1 MHFFQRIL
9 TLLIIGGLGFGGAPL
24 LFAQGMDKMWGDSEL
39 ANKDATRRGRH
50 FDEGNYAMFVH
61 WGLYSQIAGKWAGK
75 NYYGISE
82 WILHR
87 DMAGIPVEEYKA
99 VAKTFNPVGF
109 DARKLARLAKDAGM
123 KYIIITSKH
132 HDGFAMYHSKCDA
145 FNIVDATPFKR
156 DPMKELADACK
167 ELGLGF
173 GFYYSHNQDWTHPGG
188 HGGPATDATG
198 KRKNFDDYFKEKC
211 LPQVE
216 EITRNYGDIELV
228 WFDTP
233 GRMPKKY
240 ARELAG
246 IVRKNQPR
254 ALVSGR
260 IGHGLGDYRTFGDME
275 VPLQNVPGLW
285 EGVDVTNDSWGF
297 AWYDSN
303 WKTPRQILE
312 RLVATVARGGT
323 YMLNVGPDPQGDIPA
338 PAESALRLAGKWIA
352 AHPQVIYS
360 AEPSP
365 WKHALPWGDVV
376 VNNGNLHLVV
386 FQWPTTGRLHL
397 HGLNAKVKSARLLD
411 GDAAPVPLETA
422 REGSWTVF
430 TTPYKKPSALAYV
443 IEVEADFRD
452 AVDAA
457 FAVDPE
463 FGLELS
469 ALFGK
474 AANCR
479 VSKRKWMEKYGE
491 WKHVHQVDGWAENSA
506 VQWEFEIK
514 EPGRHLIEITCAVNT
529 PDTRRVFRVQSGEG
543 RGIQNQQIFSPVYQT
558 RPIGWLDFEK
568 AGRHSVTLT
577 LPEGERAGTSVKAI
591 RITRADF

>member
-1 MHFFQRIL
+1 MRFFQQIL
-9 TLLIIGGLGFGGAPL
+9 TVLTMGAIGAGGVPT

-39 ANKDATRRGRH
+39 SGKEATRRGRY
-50 FDEGNYAMFVH
+50 FDAGNYAMFVH
-61 WGLYSQIAGKWAGK
+61 WGLYSQIAGKWSGK

-82 WILHR
+82 WIMHR

-99 VAKTFNPVGF
+99 VARTFNPVRF

-123 KYIIITSKH
+123 KYIVITSKH
-132 HDGFAMYHSKCDA
+132 HDGFAMYHSKCDS
-145 FNIVDATPFKR
+145 FNIVDATSFGR
-156 DPMKELADACK
+156 DPMRELANACR

-188 HGGPATDATG
+188 HGGPAIDAAG
-198 KRKNFDDYFKEKC
+198 KRKTFDDYFNEKC

-216 EITRNYGDIELV
+216 EITKNYGEIELV

-233 GRMPKKY
+233 GRMPRKY
-240 ARELAG
+240 ARQLAEL
-246 IVRKNQPR
+246 VRKNQPR

-323 YMLNVGPDPQGDIPA
+323 YMLNVGPDQQGEIPG
-338 PAESALRLAGKWIA
+338 PAQSALRLAGKWIA
-352 AHPQVIYS
+352 AHPQVVYS
-360 AEPSP
+360 AQPSP
-365 WKHALPWGDVV
+365 WKHAFPWGDVV
-376 VNNGNLHLVV
+376 VNNGKLHLVV
-386 FQWPTTGRLHL
+386 FQWPATGKLHL
-397 HGLNAKVKSARLLD
+397 PGLNGRVGAARLLSRE
-411 GDAAPVPLETA
+411 GAPTLLETA
-422 REGSWTVF
+422 REGAWTVITVPF
-430 TTPYKKPSALAYV
+430 KKPDSLASV
-443 IEVEADFRD
+443 IEIEADLQGG
-452 AVDAA
+452 VDDA

-469 ALFGK
+469 ALFGRTTD
-474 AANCR
+474 CR
-479 VSKRKWMEKYGE
+479 LSKRKWMEKYGE
-491 WKHVHQVDGWAENSA
+491 WKHVHQVENWGENSA

-514 EPGRHLIEITCAVNT
+514 EPGRHLVEITCSAGTQN
-529 PDTRRVFRVQSGEG
+529 PRRVFNVKSDEG
-543 RGIQNQQIFSPVYQT
+543 RSIQNQQIFSPVYLT

-577 LPEGERAGTSVKAI
+577 LPEGERAGTSVKSI
-591 RITRADF
+591 KITRADF